1 MNDQFIQ
8 NVWIDWSK
16 VEEGSYLRNIETIR
30 KMERIDFHRSIT
42 FLWEKTEVENPPY
55 WKPSPSPS
63 PAALIPK
70 EERKTTAFP
79 PGIRILSFAMPS
91 EYPTFRKSP
100 PIRTG

>member
-42 FLWEKTEVENPPY
+42 FFVGENGSG
-55 WKPSPSPS
+55 KSTL
-63 PAALIPK
+63 AQDLA
-70 EERKTTAFP
+70 RKII
-79 PGIRILSFAMPS
+79 GSYRHSL
-91 EYPTFRKSP
+91 RL
-100 PIRTG
+100 

>member
-30 KMERIDFHRSIT
+30 KMERIDFHRAIS

-55 WKPSPSPS
+55 WKPSPS